1 MLDIFIFQKYRFQ
14 NITPVTA
21 AHIQQMKYD
30 GSVFSLGGNEI
41 SQVTIVGTVI
51 GVEKS
56 QTCTTYKIDDTT
68 GSVMVKHW

>member
-1 MLDIFIFQKYRFQ
+1 M
-14 NITPVTA
+14 T
-21 AHIQQMKYD
+21 YD
-30 GSVFSLGGNEI
+30 GSTFSLGGSEI
-41 SQVTIVGTVI
+41 SQVTIVGTIV